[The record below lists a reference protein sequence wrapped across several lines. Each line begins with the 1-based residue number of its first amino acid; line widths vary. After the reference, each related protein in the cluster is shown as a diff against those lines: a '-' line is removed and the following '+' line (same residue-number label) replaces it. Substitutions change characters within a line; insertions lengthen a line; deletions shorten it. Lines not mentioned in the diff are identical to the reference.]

1 MTLVIFQALLNG
13 ILLGG
18 VYLLAALG
26 LNLVF
31 GTLRIV
37 NLAHGDFLMLGAY
50 AAFIAITTLAL
61 NPIIAIALSFVVGI
75 ILSAIV
81 YFGIIDRIRN
91 AEETSWILVT
101 FGLSATIVGLV
112 RFFLGPTP
120 RFLNLYSGSMFIGPF
135 YFSYSRLVA
144 FVTAV
149 LFTVALVFLLDR
161 TRVGKAVRATSQNPD
176 LARAMGLPV
185 RLLIAG
191 AFAVGTALTFVG
203 GSLLIS
209 VYAVDPEVGSSI
221 TFKSF
226 AILAIAGLG
235 RTTMVGIVAL
245 ALGAGEALLTLYI
258 PATATDLLAFVVL
271 LLVIFIR
278 PNEIFRTRGLGQ

>member
-1 MTLVIFQALLNG
+1 VTLVIFQALING
-13 ILLGG
+13 LLLGG

-50 AAFIAITTLAL
+50 AAFVSITTLAV
-61 NPIIAIALSFVVGI
+61 NPVVAIGLSLVVGLL
-75 ILSAIV
+75 LSAVV
-81 YFGIIDRIRN
+81 YLGIIDRIRN

-120 RFLNLYSGSMFIGPF
+120 RFLNLYSGSLFVGPF

-144 FVTAV
+144 FATAI
-149 LFTVALVFLLDR
+149 LFSVALAFLLAR
-161 TRVGKAVRATSQNPD
+161 TRMGKAVKATSQNPE

-185 RLLIAG
+185 RLLTAT

-209 VYAVDPEVGSSI
+209 VYAVDPEVGGGI

-235 RTTMVGIVAL
+235 RTTMVGLVSL

-258 PATATDLLAFVVL
+258 PATAADLLAFVVL
-271 LLVIFIR
+271 LVVIFVR
-278 PNEIFRTRGLGQ
+278 PNEVFKTRGLAQ